1 MVVDTLAK
9 YAPNIKNAILH
20 RHVLTPLDIETRYNI
35 TRGDNELG
43 AITLDQLMFLRPV
56 PGYARYR
63 MPVKNLYLCSGSTHP
78 GGGVMCIS
86 GRNAAKEILKDFR
99 SGRL

>member
-1 MVVDTLAK
+1 
-9 YAPNIKNAILH
+9 
-20 RHVLTPLDIETRYNI
+20 VLTPVDIEKEYLI

-43 AITLDQLMFLRPV
+43 SITLDQLIFLRPV

-86 GRNAAKEILKDFR
+86 GRNAAQEILKDFR
-99 SGRL
+99 SGSI